1 MLGVLNVEA
10 KTEKVYATFENP
22 TNTNTTWDAATK
34 TFTWSTTYY
43 NQLRNIGLPNGDI
56 SKYKKLVVDCDIK
69 TGNQFRILFYKG
81 GSNLTLF
88 AKTGINEF
96 IIKDE
101 LEKVAPNDYNEYILA
116 CDEICLSGDNG
127 AAPGEAVINSVYLET
142 YPENEFVDIPD
153 IVEEEDPGRPTG
165 DFIDLTAD
173 MFSGAVINLQKKIG
187 NGEIVYG
194 QKNKDSFVDLSDYS
208 ELTIIATPGLKL
220 VLNLNH
226 EVDIKENLTD
236 YAEDDAGKYVWIDA
250 VVGEDGK
257 YTLDLSQYNPV
268 NLNNIR
274 MPWDNNNKGT
284 VWYLLLTK
292 KAAVPV
298 IELPQI
304 LTFPDYNDAE
314 ISSYTAE
321 WTATMNGATWTFN
334 GFNNNK
340 NAWTLIKCGRKTN
353 EQTATITSPALD
365 AVVKDVVFTVTKAS
379 NITKVTF
386 DILNGSET
394 ISSTD
399 ITDKFVVG
407 DIDIPVE
414 GAKGYSYKLT
424 IESSSASA
432 NGTTEITKI
441 GLYGEGQYVK
451 KTIANTAETA
461 YTVAE
466 AISLIDAGEALTD
479 VVFVK
484 GIVSQVD
491 KFENGAITY
500 WISDDGTTTNQFECY
515 KGKGIDGADF
525 AAVEDVEVGAS
536 VIVTGT
542 MTKYKEIYEFNA
554 DNKLVSYQAA
564 QQGQDEAQILIDYP
578 NKKDG
583 TSISGTTTEGTV
595 KIHTN
600 TDAVACYTLKN
611 GYASEGVCNDNYI
624 KLETEGG
631 FKAGDVLT
639 IAGAINN
646 SDESKWGTCAFFT
659 MDADKN
665 VTEIKKFE
673 NFINSRL
680 VADDPIE
687 QTYTLEADYDVIL
700 LGRQG
705 NTGTNLTLIKV
716 VRGGGESETNP
727 DEELAEAP
735 EGWES
740 LITNGNL
747 ASDDVSCFFS
757 KEAPASDPYASTIT
771 AGAGKDKSRGIIVK
785 SADNPSQTWDT
796 QFFIRA
802 NKQIPAGTKLHME
815 FDYKASQAAPGAT
828 QGHGEPGSYVN
839 NDGVGTVSFTT
850 EWQHLSKDFTS
861 TKDIQTIA
869 FNLAEENTATEYY
882 IDNIIFWAEKAV
894 EVEWVDIVKN
904 GNMEGENVSF
914 FVTKIYPATEPTAAT
929 LTEGAGKTGK
939 GIKIES
945 AAQVANPW
953 DTQFWISLPI
963 ALEQGTKFKVEFDF
977 KADAAVTSS
986 MQYHA
991 LPGDYITNWVDQAFT
1006 TDWQHFEKQGI
1017 APAANSAGNKFQS
1030 IAFNLSFEQP
1040 TTIFFDNVKL
1050 YLDKETAATGIQD
1063 VYSIKA
1069 EPGAIFDLQGR
1080 RVAKPAKGLYIING
1094 KKIMVK

>member
-1 MLGVLNVEA
+1 MLGVLNVSAQGE
-10 KTEKVYATFENP
+10 
-22 TNTNTTWDAATK
+22 
-34 TFTWSTTYY
+34 
-43 NQLRNIGLPNGDI
+43 
-56 SKYKKLVVDCDIK
+56 
-69 TGNQFRILFYKG
+69 
-81 GSNLTLF
+81 
-88 AKTGINEF
+88 
-96 IIKDE
+96 
-101 LEKVAPNDYNEYILA
+101 
-116 CDEICLSGDNG
+116 EI
-127 AAPGEAVINSVYLET
+127 A
-142 YPENEFVDIPD
+142 
-153 IVEEEDPGRPTG
+153 
-165 DFIDLTAD
+165 LTAD
-173 MFSGAVINLQKKIG
+173 MFFNWNGYGADATATTAATVEFNVGNNAELGGGNVVCGTGTVDHLIYADLTGSTKIMFEG
-187 NGEIVYG
+187 
-194 QKNKDSFVDLSDYS
+194 
-208 ELTIIATPGLKL
+208 TPGLPL
-220 VLNLNH
+220 RLLMNRQESNSGP
-226 EVDIKENLTD
+226 LTEKQ
-236 YAEDDAGKYVWIDA
+236 ATI
-250 VVGEDGK
+250 GEDGK
-257 YTLDLSQYNPV
+257 VEIDLSDLPYVHINAIKV
-268 NLNNIR
+268 N
-274 MPWDNNNKGT
+274 WGDTKGT
-284 VWYLLLTK
+284 VSSIKYV
-292 KAAVPV
+292 KAAALA

-304 LTFPDYNDAE
+304 LTFPDYNDVE

-394 ISSTD
+394 VSSTD

-424 IESSSASA
+424 IESGAGASA

-542 MTKYKEIYEFNA
+542 MTKYKEIYELNA

-771 AGAGKDKSRGIIVK
+771 EGAGKDKSRGIIVK

-802 NKQIPAGTKLHME
+802 NNQIPAGTKLHME

-839 NDGVGTVSFTT
+839 NDGVGTVSFIT

-869 FNLAEENTATEYY
+869 FNLAEEKTATEYY
-882 IDNIIFWAEKAV
+882 IDNIIVGAEKAV

-1069 EPGAIFDLQGR
+1069 EPCTIFDLQGR
-1080 RVAKPAKGLYIING
+1080 RVAKAAKGLYIING
-1094 KKIMVK
+1094 KKAVVK